1 MGGRLDGRTVGRFV
15 MGTLLLAAP
24 LTPIA
29 SHRPTVRQSD
39 AAAVIDRMSAALKN
53 LKVLTADFVQIVQN
67 PMTGAPDTTRGKLHQ
82 LPPNRFA
89 MRFSHPKGDRLVA
102 DGRYLWIYTP
112 STTANQVIR
121 AQIPTAGGAAGP
133 NLIGQFA
140 DRPHER
146 YRSRYVRAEGG
157 ADVIAMVPVEKEQPF
172 SEAMLWVDGKD
183 GLPRRLEFQESS
195 GQRRVLVL
203 SGLVVNG
210 EIPFREFTF
219 SVPPGA
225 QVVSQ

>member
-1 MGGRLDGRTVGRFV
+1 MAGRWV
-15 MGTLLLAAP
+15 LLLAVLTVPTP
-24 LTPIA
+24 LA
-29 SHRPTVRQSD
+29 AQSD
-39 AAAVIDRMSAALKN
+39 SAKAAAVLDRVTAAFKT

-89 MRFSHPKGDRLVA
+89 MRFTHPKGDRLVA

-157 ADVIAMVPVEKEQPF
+157 ADVIALVPVEKEQPF

-195 GQRRVLVL
+195 GQRRVLIL

>member
-1 MGGRLDGRTVGRFV
+1 MVAA
-15 MGTLLLAAP
+15 LLTAPGALAP
-24 LTPIA
+24 QTNHP
-29 SHRPTVRQSD
+29 PEKPSD
-39 AAAVIDRMSAALKN
+39 PAAVPVLDRITAAFKN
-53 LKVLTADFVQIVQN
+53 LKVLTADFVQVVQN
-67 PMTGAPDTTRGKLHQ
+67 PMTGAPDTTRGKLYQ

-89 MRFSHPKGDRLVA
+89 MRFSAPRGDRLVA

-112 STTANQVIR
+112 STTPDQVIR

-133 NLIGQFA
+133 NLLGQFA

-146 YRSRYVRAEGG
+146 YRSRYVRKESA
-157 ADVIAMVPVEKEQPF
+157 ADVIAMVPVEPEQPF
-172 SEAMLWVDGKD
+172 SEAMLWVEAD

-195 GQRRVLVL
+195 GQRRVLIL
-203 SGLVVNG
+203 SGLVLNG

-225 QVVSQ
+225 QVVGQ